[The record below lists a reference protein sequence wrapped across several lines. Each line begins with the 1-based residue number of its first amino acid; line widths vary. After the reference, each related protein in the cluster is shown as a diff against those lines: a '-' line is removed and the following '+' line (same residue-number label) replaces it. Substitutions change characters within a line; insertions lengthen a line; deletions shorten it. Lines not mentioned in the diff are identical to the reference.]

1 MYIQT
6 IICATLPV
14 HSVIQEYEIFENSK
28 FTNKPKITYINLQIG
43 TCYSQYQ
50 VCVYKKIYKR
60 TYWLV
65 QM

>member
-14 HSVIQEYEIFENSK
+14 HMYISVIQEYEIFENSK

-50 VCVYKKIYKR
+50 VCVYKKI
-60 TYWLV
+60 
-65 QM
+65 